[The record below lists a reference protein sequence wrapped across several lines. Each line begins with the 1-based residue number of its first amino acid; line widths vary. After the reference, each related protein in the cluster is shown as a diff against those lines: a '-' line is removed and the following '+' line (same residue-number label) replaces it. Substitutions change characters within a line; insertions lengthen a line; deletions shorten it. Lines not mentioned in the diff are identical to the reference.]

1 MFFLRKLVLHI
12 IIVFTALNIVTLNN
26 FSRLPVIFIHFA
38 EHLEKNHSITLVGFL
53 TMHYA
58 GSDAVDSD
66 NEKDKQLP
74 FKSPTSG
81 HFASFMSPA
90 HVAIEVSGHHIPM
103 PVILADF
110 VPSFVPK
117 EVHTSL
123 LRPPIA

>member
-1 MFFLRKLVLHI
+1 LRKLALHI

-38 EHLEKNHSITLVGFL
+38 EHLEKNHSITLLGFL
-53 TMHYA
+53 SMHYN

-74 FKSPTSG
+74 FKSPASG
-81 HFASFMSPA
+81 HITCFTHPV
-90 HVAIEVSGHHIPM
+90 HVAIELPGHNFSIPALRA
-103 PVILADF
+103 VF

>member
-1 MFFLRKLVLHI
+1 MRKLALHI

-38 EHLEKNHSITLVGFL
+38 EHLEKNKAITLFSFL
-53 TMHYA
+53 SMHYN

-81 HFASFMSPA
+81 QITNFMHPGHVVIELPGQHISIPA
-90 HVAIEVSGHHIPM
+90 LRAV
-103 PVILADF
+103 F

-117 EVHTSL
+117 EVHASL
-123 LRPPIA
+123 FRPPIA

>member
-1 MFFLRKLVLHI
+1 MRKLALHI

-38 EHLEKNHSITLVGFL
+38 EHLEKNKAITLLSFL
-53 TMHYA
+53 DMHYN
-58 GSDAVDSD
+58 GTDSVDSD

-74 FKSPTSG
+74 FKNPTSG
-81 HFASFMSPA
+81 HITSFTHPVHA
-90 HVAIEVSGHHIPM
+90 AIEISGQHISIPALRA
-103 PVILADF
+103 VF

-117 EVHTSL
+117 EVHASL

>member
-1 MFFLRKLVLHI
+1 MRKLALHI

-38 EHLEKNHSITLVGFL
+38 EHLEKNKAITLVGFL
-53 TMHYA
+53 SMHYN

-74 FKSPTSG
+74 FKSPASG
-81 HFASFMSPA
+81 HITSFMHPSP
-90 HVAIEVSGHHIPM
+90 VAMLFCVQHFSLPA
-103 PVILADF
+103 LQAAF

-117 EVHTSL
+117 EVHASL
-123 LRPPIA
+123 FRPPIA

>member
-1 MFFLRKLVLHI
+1 MRKLALHI

-38 EHLEKNHSITLVGFL
+38 EHLEKNRSITLFDFL
-53 TMHYA
+53 SMHYS
-58 GSDAVDSD
+58 GSDSVDSD

-74 FKSPTSG
+74 FKNPASG
-81 HFASFMSPA
+81 HITSFMHPVQ
-90 HVAIEVSGHHIPM
+90 VAIELPGKHISL
-103 PVILADF
+103 PVLQAEF

-117 EVHTSL
+117 EVHASL

>member
-1 MFFLRKLVLHI
+1 LRKLALHI

-38 EHLEKNHSITLVGFL
+38 EHLEKNHSITLLGFL
-53 TMHYA
+53 EMHYNS
-58 GSDAVDSD
+58 SDAVDSD

-74 FKSPTSG
+74 FKNPTSG
-81 HFASFMSPA
+81 HISSFMSPA
-90 HVAIEVSGHHIPM
+90 HVAIEVSGHHISV
-103 PVILADF
+103 PVLLTEF
-110 VPSFVPK
+110 VPSFAPK